1 MTISISILGS
11 GWLGLPLAQH
21 FVDKGYTVNAS
32 TRTPSRQAEI
42 AATGA
47 QPFIVDIAQLDAHT
61 DDFLNADVLIINIT
75 SKSLQ
80 DFASLVAR
88 IQSSPIK
95 YVLLISSTS
104 VYRDIARVMT
114 EADTEHLADTPLL
127 AIERAVQSLAG
138 KGVTVVRMS
147 GLIGGR
153 RHPGNFFRNGKAIAN
168 PDAPVNLIHL
178 DDCLGIIDAVV
189 TQGAWGEIFNGTAD
203 SHPSRRDFYSYAAG
217 QLERE
222 PLVMGENEAGIGK
235 EVSNAKVKAVL
246 GYKCIHPDLMALT
259 F

>member
-1 MTISISILGS
+1 MTTSISILGS

-21 FVDKGYTVNAS
+21 FVGRGFAVNAS
-32 TRTPSRQAEI
+32 TRTPARQAEI
-42 AATGA
+42 ANTGA
-47 QPFIVDIAQLDAHT
+47 TPYIVDIARLDELT
-61 DDFLNADVLIINIT
+61 DTFLNADVLIINIT
-75 SKSLQ
+75 SKSVE
-80 DFASLVAR
+80 DFEALVAR
-88 IQSSPIK
+88 VQCSPIK
-95 YVLLISSTS
+95 QVLLISSTS
-104 VYRDIARVMT
+104 VYRDIDRVII

-127 AIERAVQSLAG
+127 AIERIVQSLEG

-153 RHPGNFFRNGKAIAN
+153 RHPGYFFRNGKAIAN

-178 DDCLGIIDAVV
+178 DDCLGIIDAIV
-189 TQGAWGEIFNGTAD
+189 TQNAWGEVFNGTTD

-222 PLVMGENEAGIGK
+222 PLVIGENEKGVGK
-235 EVSNAKVKAVL
+235 HVSNAKVKAVL
-246 GYKCIHPDLMALT
+246 GYQFRHPDLMALT